1 MKLNHKIFGTGDPII
16 ILHGLFGMLDN
27 WRTLARSLE
36 NTYQCILVDLR
47 NHGRS
52 PDDAEMNYT
61 VMAEDILEL
70 LDDLKIEQ
78 PVIMGHSMGGK
89 VAMQF
94 AFQYPDRL
102 SRLIVV
108 DIAPRKYPPHHAEVI
123 SAIEAIHP
131 EALTDRSQAEEVLR
145 SHLDN
150 DEATIQFL
158 LKNISRKPEGGFE
171 WKANMP
177 VLIAEYDSL
186 MAEVSSAMPFTKP
199 VLYIKGAKSNSI
211 SPADEDQIRKLF
223 PNSNLVTIPEAGHW
237 VHADQP
243 AALLEAL
250 LPFLQI

>member
-1 MKLNHKIFGTGDPII
+1 MKLNHKIFGTGEPII

-52 PDDAEMNYT
+52 PDDAEMNYS
-61 VMAEDILEL
+61 VMADDVLEL
-70 LDDLKIEQ
+70 INDLQMEQ

-94 AFQYPDRL
+94 AFLYPKRL
-102 SRLIVV
+102 SKLIVV
-108 DIAPRKYPPHHAEVI
+108 DIAPRKYPPHHDEVI
-123 SAIEAIHP
+123 SAIEAIQP

-145 SHLDN
+145 SHLGD

-186 MAEVSSAMPFTKP
+186 MAEVTSDTPFTMP
-199 VLYIKGAKSNSI
+199 VLYVKGAKSNSI
-211 SPADEDQIRKLF
+211 SPADEDQIRDLF
-223 PNSNLVTIPEAGHW
+223 PNSTLVTIPDAGHW

-243 AALLEAL
+243 AALLDVVL
-250 LPFLQI
+250 SFLQT